1 MRQEPS
7 IGEAALPFFEWRAT
21 TTTPYWMKL
30 DGYDS
35 FEELENFYR
44 DQAKQMSQY
53 IDKLEAEGDSMGA
66 MNARQTQNKVLNL
79 ADKIQGIFQRLLN
92 AEQDP
97 NVLQQFE

>member
-1 MRQEPS
+1 
-7 IGEAALPFFEWRAT
+7 
-21 TTTPYWMKL
+21 
-30 DGYDS
+30 
-35 FEELENFYR
+35 
-44 DQAKQMSQY
+44 MSQY